1 MFRLI
6 LIAVIAVLAFVM
18 PLAAQGAA
26 DTTTAPEASTDS
38 AYYQFVLDSI
48 RLEHQATVEKL
59 RAGKSS
65 SIPASEVIG
74 VTIPIFI
81 TLFVFLYLWRLSEA
95 KRAVRVAMVE
105 KGMDPSVL
113 DVPVNENS
121 RKYGALRIGMLL
133 AGIGAGL
140 LVGFGICEILGVW
153 DEDWVALIIISSAL
167 LFGGGGL
174 IAYHRMVNKME
185 NGQRG

>member
-6 LIAVIAVLAFVM
+6 LIAVIAILVFVL
-18 PLAAQGAA
+18 PLTAQETA
-26 DTTTAPEASTDS
+26 DTTAAPQASSDS

-48 RLEHQATVEKL
+48 QLEHEATIEKL
-59 RAGKSS
+59 RAGSHG

-95 KRAVRVAMVE
+95 KKAVRVAMID

-113 DVPVNENS
+113 DIPGNENS

-140 LVGFGICEILGVW
+140 LVGFVITTALDLWNQEFVP
-153 DEDWVALIIISSAL
+153 LIIISSAL

-174 IAYHRMVNKME
+174 IAYHKTVAKME
-185 NGQRG
+185 NGSKG

>member
-1 MFRLI
+1 MYRFI
-6 LIAVIAVLAFVM
+6 LIAVITALAFVL
-18 PLAAQGAA
+18 PLTAQETA
-26 DTTTAPEASTDS
+26 DTITALEATTDS

-48 RLEHQATVEKL
+48 RLEHEAAIETL
-59 RAGKSS
+59 RAGKDS

-95 KRAVRVAMVE
+95 KKAVRVAMVE
-105 KGMDPSVL
+105 KGMDPGMLEVSG
-113 DVPVNENS
+113 NENS

-133 AGIGAGL
+133 AGVGAGL
-140 LVGFGICEILGVW
+140 LVGFVITEALGLWNKEFVP
-153 DEDWVALIIISSAL
+153 LIIISSAL

-174 IAYHRMVNKME
+174 IAYHKMVDKME
-185 NGQRG
+185 NGSKG

>member
-1 MFRLI
+1 MFRL
-6 LIAVIAVLAFVM
+6 LLFVVIAVLVFILPM
-18 PLAAQGAA
+18 AAQESA
-26 DTTTAPEASTDS
+26 DTTVAPAATTDS

-48 RLEHQATVEKL
+48 QLEHEATIEKL
-59 RAGKSS
+59 RAGSHG

-81 TLFVFLYLWRLSEA
+81 SLFVFLYLWRLSEA
-95 KRAVRVAMVE
+95 KKAVRVAMVE

-113 DVPVNENS
+113 DVPTNESS

-140 LVGFGICEILGVW
+140 LVGFVITEALGLWNKEFVP
-153 DEDWVALIIISSAL
+153 LIIISSAL

-174 IAYHRMVNKME
+174 IAYHKTVAKME
-185 NGQRG
+185 NGSKG